1 MAGLPEKAAATQS
14 SRKPSAF
21 VSGSTYH
28 YNTCWRAL
36 GRSGK
41 LDTPDQD
48 RTADLQRVRRHRHK
62 TTGAAAK
69 HALVDIRPRTGLSRD
84 R

>member
-1 MAGLPEKAAATQS
+1 MAGLPDKAAATQS

-21 VSGSTYH
+21 VSGSTFH
-28 YNTCWRAL
+28 YNTCYRAS
-36 GRSGK
+36 GRSK
-41 LDTPDQD
+41 MLNTPGQD

-69 HALVDIRPRTGLSRD
+69 HALVDIRPHAGLSRD